1 MDDMKTQKHAGF
13 TLIELVAMLLVM
25 SIIAMVVVNRWT
37 LSDTEQIGQVAVIK
51 SHLRHAQSK
60 AMSSYS
66 NWYIHFETSPAQYT
80 LYKEGDGS
88 KYFPGEADY
97 NVALESG
104 ISRAVALIA
113 EPYVIFDYLGRP
125 YLNDT
130 GTPGT
135 QLAVA
140 TTIISSST
148 GKNIE
153 IKPETGFI
161 P

>member
-1 MDDMKTQKHAGF
+1 MDEMKTQKHTGF
-13 TLIELVAMLLVM
+13 TLIE
-25 SIIAMVVVNRWT
+25 IIAVMLIMAIIGVVIVSRWT
-37 LSDTEQIGQVAVIK
+37 LSDPEQIGQIAVIK
-51 SHLRHAQSK
+51 SHLRYAQSR
-60 AMSSYS
+60 AMSSSS

-104 ISRAVALIA
+104 IS
-113 EPYVIFDYLGRP
+113 PSGTYVLFDYLGRP
-125 YLNDT
+125 YTDLI
-130 GTPGT
+130 GT
-135 QLAVA
+135 QQDPTQVRE
-140 TTIISSST
+140 IITSSA
-148 GKNIE
+148 GNIE